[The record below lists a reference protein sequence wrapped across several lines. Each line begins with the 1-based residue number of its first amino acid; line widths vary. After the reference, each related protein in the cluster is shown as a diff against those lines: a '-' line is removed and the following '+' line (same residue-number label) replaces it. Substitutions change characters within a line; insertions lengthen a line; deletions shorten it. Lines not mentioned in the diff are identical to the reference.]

1 MMTVLNNILSSVVIL
16 LGRKH
21 AKLSTPLFQNS
32 NMIENLGHQSL
43 SEANHILNSQNS
55 VTLAQD
61 RSNLFFF
68 PFWWGSGQ
76 GRGRFN

>member
-1 MMTVLNNILSSVVIL
+1 
-16 LGRKH
+16 
-21 AKLSTPLFQNS
+21 
-32 NMIENLGHQSL
+32 MIENLGHQSL

-68 PFWWGSGQ
+68 FSLLVGVRAGQ
-76 GRGRFN
+76 REI

>member
-1 MMTVLNNILSSVVIL
+1 
-16 LGRKH
+16 
-21 AKLSTPLFQNS
+21 
-32 NMIENLGHQSL
+32 MIENPGHQSL

-68 PFWWGSGQ
+68 LSPFDGGGAGQ
-76 GRGRFN
+76 KEI